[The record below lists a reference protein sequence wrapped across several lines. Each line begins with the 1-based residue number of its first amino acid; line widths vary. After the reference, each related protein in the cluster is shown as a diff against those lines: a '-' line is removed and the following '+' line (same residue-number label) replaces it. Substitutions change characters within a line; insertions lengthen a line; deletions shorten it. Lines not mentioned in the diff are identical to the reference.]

1 MDLKGASSSERLAGP
16 ERADLLGE
24 PARPRGPV
32 SIRALLAGL
41 ISVIALSVISIHCTL
56 GVGTGGLNCWDFLL
70 ETAVFMLIV
79 VIAANRLLGLLA
91 PGAALNRGE
100 LATVFVM
107 LLAAAPVPSIGFI
120 TRLIPA
126 IGGITYHIR
135 PESHWGEWV
144 LPHVSSWV
152 APRAG
157 EAVSQLFE
165 GLPKHG
171 VVPWGVWTKPLL
183 FWSGFFMTLAF
194 ASICLA
200 VIMRKQ
206 WIERERLSY
215 PIMQLALSLL
225 ESEGKS
231 QERPIW
237 RSRIFLIGAVF
248 AFCFGSLHPISRYL
262 QDWMGWTFDPP
273 DMSWYWLTAGRTFSL
288 RFKISW
294 SIIGLSY
301 LIPQDV
307 ALSVWLFNLIFQIQG
322 GLYRVLGID
331 ATPGHAWGIRGGPA
345 LSGQAVGA
353 FMFIGASALWLGR
366 RHLAA
371 VLRSAFGR
379 PGERADETGSGDMLS
394 YPVAFWGIAA
404 SGVAMLFF
412 LHVMGTPLWLSMVM
426 LAAAFCFLVAMTKI
440 VVQCG
445 LGWVQPPIAPTVFV
459 NSLVGAGTMSHATVT
474 SLGVNYI
481 WTSPMRLQELGAVSH
496 GLKVTDQLSL
506 RRKGLVP
513 AMLLAIMVALVAG
526 SVFHLYYAYSYGG
539 LNMYGWFY
547 RGYAM
552 RPWQFAEH
560 TIDVA
565 RPIEWGY
572 LGFVGMGAGVA
583 GVMQVLRHTF
593 TWFPFS
599 VIGFGAAHL
608 PTSQK
613 YWFSVFLV
621 WLLKGRLIN
630 YGGMRAYRAGRPF
643 FLGLLMGQAVAL
655 GFWYLVATLARE
667 PYGGVPW

>member
-1 MDLKGASSSERLAGP
+1 M
-16 ERADLLGE
+16 
-24 PARPRGPV
+24 

-41 ISVIALSVISIHCTL
+41 AAVIILCVVSIHCTL

-70 ETAVFMLIV
+70 ETAVFMLIA
-79 VIAANRLLGLLA
+79 VIVLNRLLGLAA

-120 TRLIPA
+120 SRLIPA
-126 IGGITYHIR
+126 IGGVTYHIR
-135 PESHWGEWV
+135 PESHWEEWV
-144 LPHVSSWV
+144 IPHVSSWV
-152 APRAG
+152 APRDTQ
-157 EAVSQLFE
+157 AVSQLFE
-165 GLPKHG
+165 GLPRG
-171 VVPWGVWTKPLL
+171 GAVPWAVWAKPLL
-183 FWSGFFMTLAF
+183 FWSGLFVTLAF

-215 PIMQLALSLL
+215 PIMGLALSLL
-225 ESEGKS
+225 ESEGAS
-231 QERPIW
+231 ERRPIW
-237 RSRIFLIGAVF
+237 RSRIFLAGALF
-248 AFCFGSLHPISRYL
+248 AFCFGSLHPVGNYL
-262 QDWMGWTFDPP
+262 QHWLGWTFDPP
-273 DMSWYWLTAGRTFSL
+273 DMSWYWRSAERAFTL

-331 ATPGHAWGIRGGPA
+331 STPGRAWGIRGGPA
-345 LSGQAVGA
+345 LSGQAVGV
-353 FMFIGASALWLGR
+353 FMFIGASALWIGR

-371 VLRSAFGR
+371 VARSAFGR
-379 PGERADETGSGDMLS
+379 ARARAPDRDSADMLS
-394 YPVAFWGIAA
+394 YPVAFWGLAA
-404 SGVAMLFF
+404 SFVGMLFF
-412 LHVMGTPLWLSMVM
+412 LHVMGTPLWLSIVV

-459 NSLVGAGTMSHATVT
+459 NNLVGAGTMSHATAT
-474 SLGVNYI
+474 GLGVNYI

-496 GLKVTDQLSL
+496 GLRVTDHL
-506 RRKGLVP
+506 RMRRGGLVP
-513 AMLLAIMVALVAG
+513 AMLLAVVVALVAG
-526 SVFHLYYAYSYGG
+526 AMFHLYYAYTYGG
-539 LNMYGWFY
+539 LNMYSWFY

-552 RPWQFAEH
+552 RPWSFAER
-560 TIDVA
+560 TIEVA
-565 RPIEWGY
+565 RPIEWRY
-572 LGFVGMGAGVA
+572 LGFIGMGAGIA
-583 GVMQVLRHTF
+583 GVMQVCRHSLA
-593 TWFPFS
+593 WWPFS
-599 VIGFGAAHL
+599 VIGFAAAHL

-613 YWFSVFLV
+613 YWFSIFLV
-621 WLLKGRLIN
+621 WLLKGRLVN
-630 YGGMRAYRAGRPF
+630 YGGMRAYRAARPF

-655 GFWYLVATLARE
+655 GVWYSVALCAGL